1 MHSSPKATITRISF
15 RHHHSAATAII
26 LSLTSLSL
34 RARTASAFLPF
45 TKHQNCCR
53 PLLIAAASA
62 SSSVPF
68 PTAEPKDKSMDYASL
83 MTKTLEEHKLP
94 LRNDKDLDALIESIG
109 DRRFV
114 LLGEASHG
122 THEFYTMRAHVTKRL
137 IEEKGFDFV
146 AVEGDWP
153 GK

>member
-1 MHSSPKATITRISF
+1 
-15 RHHHSAATAII
+15 
-26 LSLTSLSL
+26 
-34 RARTASAFLPF
+34 
-45 TKHQNCCR
+45 
-53 PLLIAAASA
+53 
-62 SSSVPF
+62 
-68 PTAEPKDKSMDYASL
+68 MDYASL

-122 THEFYTMRAHVTKRL
+122 THDFYTWRAHITKRL

-146 AVEGDWP
+146 TVEGDWP